1 MGMLGYAR
9 VSTRDQS
16 LALQLDALAAAGVTA
31 AATWTDTASGA
42 RVVRPG
48 LDALLAA
55 AVPGDAVVV
64 WRLDRLGRSLAH
76 LAAMSAD
83 LAGRGITVRSLTD
96 GVDTAG
102 STGRLLLG
110 LLGTLAE
117 YEREV
122 LRERTVA
129 GMAAARRRGVHVGRR
144 PSVTPAQASE
154 AKRMMDEGRPVREVA
169 RLFRTS
175 PASLYRALGRTNSE
189 VIQTFITDVRNEL
202 TQDKVVL

>member
-9 VSTRDQS
+9 VSTGDQS
-16 LALQLDALAAAGVTA
+16 VALQLDALAAAGVPA
-31 AATWTDTASGA
+31 AATWTDIASGA
-42 RVVRPG
+42 RAVRPS

-55 AVPGDAVVV
+55 ALPGDAVVV

-76 LAAMSAD
+76 LAT
-83 LAGRGITVRSLTD
+83 LAAGLSTQGIAIRSLTD
-96 GVDTAG
+96 GVDTTG

-129 GMAAARRRGVHVGRR
+129 GMAAARRRGMHVGRR
-144 PSVTPAQASE
+144 PSVTPAQAGE
-154 AKRMMDEGRPVREVA
+154 ARRMLDEGKPVREVA

-175 PASLYRALGRTNSE
+175 PASLYRALARSGAPRPGKNAACSSGMPTP
-189 VIQTFITDVRNEL
+189 
-202 TQDKVVL
+202 

>member
-9 VSTRDQS
+9 VSTGDQS
-16 LALQLDALAAAGVTA
+16 LALQLDALAAAGVPA

-42 RVVRPG
+42 RAVRPG

-55 AVPGDAVVV
+55 ALPGDAVVV

-76 LAAMSAD
+76 LAT
-83 LAGRGITVRSLTD
+83 LAAGLSTRGVAIRSLTD
-96 GVDTAG
+96 GVDTTG

-129 GMAAARRRGVHVGRR
+129 GMAAARRRGTHVGRR
-144 PSVTPAQASE
+144 PSVTPAQAGE
-154 AKRMMDEGRPVREVA
+154 ARRMLDEGRAVREVA
-169 RLFRTS
+169 RLVRTS
-175 PASLYRALGRTNSE
+175 PASLYRALARVEAPRPGWDVSE
-189 VIQTFITDVRNEL
+189 TSSGPTP
-202 TQDKVVL
+202 

>member
-1 MGMLGYAR
+1 MAMLGYAR
-9 VSTRDQS
+9 VSTADQS
-16 LALQLDALAAAGVTA
+16 LALQLDALAVAGVPE

-42 RVVRPG
+42 RTARPG
-48 LDALLAA
+48 LDAVLAA
-55 AVPGDAVVV
+55 ARPGDAVVV

-76 LAAMSAD
+76 LAT
-83 LAGRGITVRSLTD
+83 LAAGLSGRGITIRSISD
-96 GVDTAG
+96 GVDTTG

-129 GMAAARRRGVHVGRR
+129 GMDAARRRGAHVGRR
-144 PSVTPAQASE
+144 PSVSPAQAQE
-154 AKRMMDEGRPVREVA
+154 ARRMLDDGRPVREVA

-175 PASLYRALGRTNSE
+175 PASLYRALA
-189 VIQTFITDVRNEL
+189 RNPAA
-202 TQDKVVL
+202 TH

>member
-1 MGMLGYAR
+1 MAMLGYAR
-9 VSTRDQS
+9 VSTTDQS
-16 LALQLDALAAAGVTA
+16 LALQLDALATAGVPA

-55 AVPGDAVVV
+55 ALPGDAVVV

-76 LAAMSAD
+76 LATMSAD

-96 GVDTAG
+96 GVDTSG

-129 GMAAARRRGVHVGRR
+129 GIAAARRRGTHVGRR
-144 PSVTPAQASE
+144 PSVTSAQAGE
-154 AKRMMDEGRPVREVA
+154 ARRMLGEGRPVREVA

-175 PASLYRALGRTNSE
+175 PASLYRAFARAEAPCPRRDAPETSSRPLP
-189 VIQTFITDVRNEL
+189 
-202 TQDKVVL
+202 